1 MLWACNGK
9 PCKTCTLQ
17 GCRSDTD
24 TCKTCKKEGEHC
36 QQDFDCCGNKCAG
49 ESNVCLKGYKTKPDV
64 ISCDQSSKSAVAMC
78 SLRIVMHPDA
88 TELTSLRM
96 L

>member
-24 TCKTCKKEGEHC
+24 ACKTCKSEGDACGKHSE
-36 QQDFDCCGNKCAG
+36 CCGDVCDKGKGKCA
-49 ESNVCLKGYKTKPDV
+49 KGYLEKPDV
-64 ISCDQSSKSAVAMC
+64 IPCDQAGKSTAAIRN
-78 SLRIVMHPDA
+78 LRIEMK
-88 TELTSLRM
+88 TFWG
-96 L
+96 